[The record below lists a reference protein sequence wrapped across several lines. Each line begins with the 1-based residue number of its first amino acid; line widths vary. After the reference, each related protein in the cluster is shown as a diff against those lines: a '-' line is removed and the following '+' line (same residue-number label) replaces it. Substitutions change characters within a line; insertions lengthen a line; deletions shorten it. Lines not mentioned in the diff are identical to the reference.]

1 MKHEIL
7 SVIVPVLNEEE
18 SIPLFLEKMRQV
30 SRELPVEVEYWFV
43 NDGSN
48 DNTQAVLNALN
59 NSDSNIHFIDF
70 SRNFGKEAAL
80 YAGLEYA
87 KGDYIGVMDVD
98 LQDPPELLPEML
110 RGVMSGEWDAVG
122 SRRINRIGESRIRS
136 FFSDLFYKLVNKIS
150 STQLVNG
157 ARDYRVMTRQMV
169 DAILSMPEYNRFSKG
184 IFSWIGFRTK
194 YLEFENV
201 DRAAGKTS
209 WSFFSLFKYS
219 IDGIVNFSTAPLDI
233 VTGLGFITF
242 ISAIIGAIAI
252 IIRAIAFPSTAVFGW
267 PSMVV
272 IMLLLS
278 GIQLL
283 SLGVIGRY
291 ISGTYTE
298 VKRRPIFIA
307 KKVK

>member
-7 SVIVPVLNEEE
+7 SVIVPVFNEEE

-30 SRELPVEVEYWFV
+30 SRGLPVEIEYWFV
-43 NDGSN
+43 NDGSS
-48 DNTQAVLNALN
+48 DDTQVVLDAMNA
-59 NSDSNIHFIDF
+59 SDSKVHFIDF

-87 KGDYIGVMDVD
+87 KGDYVAVMDVD

-110 RGVMSGEWDAVG
+110 QGVMSGEWDAVG
-122 SRRINRIGESRIRS
+122 SRRINRIGEPRIRS